1 MQTQRHSRLRRPFV
15 GLAALVGSLVVL
27 SAPAHQVAAQTPAQS
42 ACTTLNGTAG
52 FLGANLNGVA
62 TVDMILGRPGLAQ
75 DLVGDT
81 FVAGDR
87 LVFTFSPST
96 VDDADFVLT
105 LNGSEFM
112 SGQDS
117 GTVSRTFLSPV
128 TVSSITAILSG
139 SLSQT
144 YVLVCEPAP
153 TPPDGDGDG
162 VADADDNCP
171 AVSNPGQ
178 TDTDSDGIGDVCDP
192 TPNGSSPPTT
202 ASTVP
207 TTTTAVPT
215 GSTVPTTTT
224 AGVIAPTATAAPTTT
239 TAVGSAAVANQLPAT
254 GVSNG
259 VLAAMS
265 IAFIALG
272 GALVAATRRRA
283 A

>member
-1 MQTQRHSRLRRPFV
+1 MQTQRHFRLRRAFV
-15 GLAALVGSLVVL
+15 GLAALFGSLVVMV
-27 SAPAHQVAAQTPAQS
+27 APAGLVAAQTPAQS
-42 ACTTLNGTAG
+42 ACTTLNGSAG
-52 FLGANLNGVA
+52 SLGANVNGVT
-62 TVDMILGRPGLAQ
+62 TVDMILGNPGVAQ
-75 DLVGDT
+75 NIVGDT
-81 FVAGDR
+81 FVAGDT

-105 LNGSEFM
+105 LNGNVLM

-117 GTVSRTFLSPV
+117 GTLTHVFSSTV

-144 YVLVCEPAP
+144 YVLSCQAAP

-171 AVSNPGQ
+171 AATNPGQ
-178 TDTDSDGIGDVCDP
+178 TDTDADGIGDVCDP

-207 TTTTAVPT
+207 TTTTA
-215 GSTVPTTTT
+215 
-224 AGVIAPTATAAPTTT
+224 GVIAPTATAAPST
-239 TAVGSAAVANQLPAT
+239 TAVSSAAVASQLPAT

-259 VLAAMS
+259 IVGVIS
-265 IAFIALG
+265 IALIAVG